1 MNSFKKIS
9 LVMAAA
15 LAGTMLLVPSANA
28 VASITVTANVTA
40 TTVANVLAT
49 PATVTVPSD
58 NKVDTADAVT
68 FALTGIDAGTTVS
81 VVTTNAFVV
90 PALWTA
96 LAPVTASSGTTSLS
110 IATGTGTTAT
120 FYVYTKTTAVG
131 TVVITNNGTVSTY
144 YVKGTAGPA
153 YNLAPVVALSTNTS
167 SVVEYSTIVTDAF
180 GNVPAATTP
189 VVTVIGA
196 TISVASSASDTS
208 TATSKVTVTY
218 PATAGNAAINFAIT
232 ATDIDGL
239 PAAVKSVTK
248 FVTVSDL
255 ATTNASLTAQLAA
268 SVAARA
274 ADATAAATA
283 ATAAKAAADAALA
296 TANAALATANASL
309 AKATADAALAKT
321 ASDKALADAKT
332 ASALELAAAKASADL
347 AKATYVAEY
356 NALAKKWNAKN
367 PKAKVTLKK

>member
-15 LAGTMLLVPSANA
+15 LAGTALAMVPAHAVPTIAVTVNA
-28 VASITVTANVTA
+28 VADTDANT
-40 TTVANVLAT
+40 LAG
-49 PATVTVPSD
+49 AASVTVPSD
-58 NKVDTADAVT
+58 NKVEVLDAVK
-68 FALTGIDAGTTVS
+68 FALTGVDTGTVVS
-81 VVTTNAFVV
+81 VVTSGAFIV
-90 PALWTA
+90 PALHTTT
-96 LAPVTASSGTTSLS
+96 APVTSASGVTSYS
-110 IATGTGTTAT
+110 VNTGTGTTAE
-120 FYVYTKTTAVG
+120 FYVYTKSTATG
-131 TVVITNNGTVSTY
+131 TVTITNAGNVYVY

-153 YNLAPVVALSTNTS
+153 YNLDTTVAANANTS
-167 SVVEYSTIVTDAF
+167 AVVEYSTKVTDVF
-180 GNVPAATTP
+180 GNIPTATTP

-196 TISVASSASDTS
+196 TVSVASAASDT
-208 TATSKVTVTY
+208 TTGISKVTVTY

-232 ATDIDGL
+232 ATDVDGL

-274 ADATAAATA
+274 ADAAAAATA

-296 TANAALATANASL
+296 TANAALA
-309 AKATADAALAKT
+309 KATADAALAK
-321 ASDKALADAKT
+321 AAADKALADAKT

>member
-15 LAGTMLLVPSANA
+15 LAGTALAMVPAHAVPTIAVTVNA
-28 VASITVTANVTA
+28 VADTDANT
-40 TTVANVLAT
+40 LAG
-49 PATVTVPSD
+49 AASVTVPSD
-58 NKVDTADAVT
+58 NKVEVLDAVK
-68 FALTGIDAGTTVS
+68 FALTGVDTGTVVS
-81 VVTTNAFVV
+81 VVTSGAFIV
-90 PALWTA
+90 PALHTTT
-96 LAPVTASSGTTSLS
+96 APVTSASGVTSYS
-110 IATGTGTTAT
+110 VNTGTGTTAE
-120 FYVYTKTTAVG
+120 FYVYTKSTATG
-131 TVVITNNGTVSTY
+131 TVTITNAGNTYVY

-153 YNLAPVVALSTNTS
+153 YNLDTTVSTNANTS
-167 SVVEYSTIVTDAF
+167 AVVEYSTKVTDVF
-180 GNVPAATTP
+180 GNIPTATTP

-196 TISVASSASDTS
+196 TVSVASAASDT
-208 TATSKVTVTY
+208 TTGISKVTVTY

-232 ATDIDGL
+232 ATDVDGL
-239 PAAVKSVTK
+239 PVAVKSVTK

-255 ATTNASLTAQLAA
+255 ATANASLTAQLSA
-268 SVAARA
+268 SIAARA

-296 TANAALATANASL
+296 TANAALA
-309 AKATADAALAKT
+309 KATADAALAK
-321 ASDKALADAKT
+321 AAADKALADAKT

-367 PKAKVTLKK
+367 PKAKVALKK

>member
-28 VASITVTANVTA
+28 VASITVTANVTP

-58 NKVDTADAVT
+58 NKVNTADAVT
-68 FALTGIDAGTTVS
+68 FALTGIDAGTAVS
-81 VVTTNAFVV
+81 VVTTNAFIVT
-90 PALWTA
+90 ALWDA

-167 SVVEYSTIVTDAF
+167 SVVEYSTTVTDAF

-232 ATDIDGL
+232 ATDVDGL

-255 ATTNASLTAQLAA
+255 ATINASLTAQLAA

-274 ADATAAATA
+274 ADASTAATA

-296 TANAALATANASL
+296 TANAALA
-309 AKATADAALAKT
+309 KATADAALAK
-321 ASDKALADAKT
+321 AAADKALADAKT

-367 PKAKVTLKK
+367 PKAKVALKK

>member
-15 LAGTMLLVPSANA
+15 LAGTALAMVPAHAVPTIAVTVNA
-28 VASITVTANVTA
+28 VADTDANT
-40 TTVANVLAT
+40 LAG
-49 PATVTVPSD
+49 AASVTVPSD
-58 NKVDTADAVT
+58 NKVEVLDAVK
-68 FALTGIDAGTTVS
+68 FALTGVDTGTVVS
-81 VVTTNAFVV
+81 VVTSGAFIV
-90 PALWTA
+90 PALHTTT
-96 LAPVTASSGTTSLS
+96 APVTSASGVTSYS
-110 IATGTGTTAT
+110 VNTGTGTTAE
-120 FYVYTKTTAVG
+120 FYVYTKSTATG
-131 TVVITNNGTVSTY
+131 TVTITNAGNVYVY
-144 YVKGTAGPA
+144 YVKGTAGTA
-153 YNLAPVVALSTNTS
+153 YNLDTTVATNANTS
-167 SVVEYSTIVTDAF
+167 AVVEYSTKVTDVF
-180 GNVPAATTP
+180 GNIPAATTP

-196 TISVASSASDTS
+196 TVSVASAASD
-208 TATSKVTVTY
+208 ATTGISKVTVTY

-232 ATDIDGL
+232 ATDVDGL

-255 ATTNASLTAQLAA
+255 ATINASLTAQLAA

-274 ADATAAATA
+274 ADAATAATA

-296 TANAALATANASL
+296 TANAALA
-309 AKATADAALAKT
+309 KATADAALAK
-321 ASDKALADAKT
+321 AAADKALADAKT

-367 PKAKVTLKK
+367 PKAKVALKK